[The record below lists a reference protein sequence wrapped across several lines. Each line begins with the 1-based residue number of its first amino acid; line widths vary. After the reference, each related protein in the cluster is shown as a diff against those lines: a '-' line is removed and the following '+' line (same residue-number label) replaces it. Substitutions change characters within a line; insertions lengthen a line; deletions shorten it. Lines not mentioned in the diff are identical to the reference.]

1 MTKILM
7 IEDDFMIAESTM
19 TLLRYHQF
27 DIEWVNNGVD
37 GLSLLGKQSF
47 DLVLLDLGLPLM
59 DGMQVLRQI
68 RPSPHLGLQ
77 NDHPETH
84 WRLAR

>member
-27 DIEWVNNGVD
+27 EVQWVNNGVD
-37 GLSLLGKQSF
+37 GLALLSQQPF
-47 DLVLLDLGLPLM
+47 DMVLLDLGLPFM
-59 DGMQVLRQI
+59 DG
-68 RPSPHLGLQ
+68 
-77 NDHPETH
+77 
-84 WRLAR
+84 

>member
-27 DIEWVNNGVD
+27 EVEGVKNGVD
-37 GLSLLGKQSF
+37 GLALLRSEEHTSELQS
-47 DLVLLDLGLPLM
+47 
-59 DGMQVLRQI
+59 QR
-68 RPSPHLGLQ
+68 
-77 NDHPETH
+77 
-84 WRLAR
+84 